1 MRGDVINVNIKAFNK
16 HSSGLIVKC
25 LEIPHYAYSSR
36 VRPAWAITIGC
47 KSRTGGGKPY
57 C

>member
-1 MRGDVINVNIKAFNK
+1 MRGDVVNLNIIANKK

-36 VRPAWAITIGC
+36 WLHLKEDLNTNFDIN
-47 KSRTGGGKPY
+47 K
-57 C
+57 